1 MPKKQLLS
9 RLNIL
14 RGLFALQ
21 VVIGHVVQYET
32 SFIHIWGRFM
42 IISVAFFFFVSGFS
56 LEYSFEQKPNYLKGF
71 FRNKVLYLLCI
82 SILAYIFAC
91 ILELV
96 LPINYLFF
104 QPGTNLFLTLYTTTN
119 WYVYEQIFFY
129 LIFLLTGL
137 FISKKQVRLIVI
149 FITTVFIMVI
159 SYFYLYEAYY
169 ASSLAFPLGI
179 AYSMYYKET
188 DSYVHSPK
196 GYVSTIIFLLLGLS
210 VFALSDSFLSMVVL
224 RNCMCIGGLFLIVY
238 ISTKYDFTCKIT
250 KFLTKYSTEFYFF
263 QFCLVLH
270 INKFPISWPLRC
282 LTTIIAVL
290 ISAIIMHPVIMFL
303 KRKLFS

>member
-56 LEYSFEQKPNYLKGF
+56 LEYSFEQKANYLNDF
-71 FRNKVLYLLCI
+71 FKNKIIYLLCI
-82 SILAYIFAC
+82 SILAYLFAC
-91 ILELV
+91 IIEIV

-119 WYVYEQIFFY
+119 WYVYEQLFFY
-129 LIFLLTGL
+129 LVFLLTGL
-137 FISKKQVRLIVI
+137 FISKRHVRLTVI
-149 FITTVFIMVI
+149 FITTICIMI
-159 SYFYLYEAYY
+159 LSYFYLYEAYY
-169 ASSLAFPLGI
+169 ASSLAFPIGV
-179 AYSMYYKET
+179 AYSMYYKEI
-188 DSYVHSPK
+188 DSYIHSPK
-196 GYVSTIIFLLLGLS
+196 GYISTVIFLLLGLS
-210 VFALSDSFLSMVVL
+210 VFVLSDSFITMVIL
-224 RNCMCIGGLFLIVY
+224 RNCMCIGGLLLIKY
-238 ISTKYDFTCKIT
+238 ICTKIDFTCKVT
-250 KFLTKYSTEFYFF
+250 SFLTKYSTEFYFL
-263 QFCLVLH
+263 QFCLILH
-270 INKFPISWPLRC
+270 INKLPIGWPLRS
-282 LTTIIAVL
+282 LITLVTVF
-290 ISAIIMHPVIMFL
+290 ISALIFHPIIVFL